1 VSAPHRPHAPSPLA
15 PILDIAVK
23 PRQPPPGVGIVNDM
37 SRQETMKMRIA
48 AAAAAL
54 SLVAGAAAAQDV
66 KIGVALP
73 YSGVGAELG
82 QQADRGIE
90 LFLKMNPDAFKPYNV
105 TLIKRDYK
113 APDGVT
119 AKTVVQ
125 ELFVR
130 DKIDILTGFIYS
142 PNAIAVAPLVSAA
155 KRPFVIMNAGTAWIT
170 NLSPYISRVSFSM
183 WHAGFAMGKAAAEIL
198 KAKTAAVGYTDFPPG
213 KDSLDAFKKGFEASG
228 GKVAL
233 EVPMGGA
240 GAVPD
245 FTPFLQR
252 VKDAKP
258 DVLFIFVP
266 GGAHTTAVVKAYAAM
281 GLREA
286 GIRLIGPGDLTQ
298 DNKLQDLGAAAVG
311 MVTMHHYNA
320 DLDNPHNKA
329 FVAAWKQ
336 AYGADSVPDF
346 TAVGGYDG
354 MAAIAH
360 VVQTLKGKVDP
371 DKAMEALKGWKWDKS
386 PRGPIMIDPVTR
398 DVIMNEY
405 LSEVV
410 LKDGRLFMKNIGM
423 IPNVKDACKELKVGR
438 CGS

>member
-1 VSAPHRPHAPSPLA
+1 MR
-15 PILDIAVK
+15 K
-23 PRQPPPGVGIVNDM
+23 RIV
-37 SRQETMKMRIA
+37 

-54 SLVAGAAAAQDV
+54 ALGTGVAQAQEV

-73 YSGVGAELG
+73 FSGVGAELG
-82 QQADRGIE
+82 QLIDRGME
-90 LFLKMNPDAFKPYNV
+90 LFIKMNPDAFKPY
-105 TLIKRDYK
+105 TIKLIKRDYK

-125 ELFVR
+125 ELFVQE
-130 DKIDILTGFIYS
+130 KVDILTGFVYS
-142 PNAIAVAPLVSAA
+142 PNAIAVAPLVHAA
-155 KRPFVIMNAGTAWIT
+155 KRPTILMNSGTAWIT

-198 KAKTAAVGYTDFPPG
+198 KAKTAVVGYTDFPPG
-213 KDSLDAFKKGFEASG
+213 KDSLDAFKRGFEASG
-228 GKVAL
+228 GKVID

-252 VKDAKP
+252 IKDKKP
-258 DVLFIFVP
+258 DVLFVFVP
-266 GGAHTTAVVKAYAAM
+266 GGAHMSGFVTAYGAM

-286 GIRLIGPGDLTQ
+286 GIKLIGPGDLTQ
-298 DNKLQDLGAAAVG
+298 DSKLQAIGPAAVG

-320 DLDNPHNKA
+320 DLDNPYNKA
-329 FVAAWKQ
+329 FVAAYKQ
-336 AYGADSVPDF
+336 AYGEKEVPDF
-346 TAVGGYDG
+346 VAVGGYDG

-360 VVQTLKGKVDP
+360 IIQTLKGKIDA

-410 LKDGRLFMKNIGM
+410 MKDGRLYMKNIGM
-423 IPNVKDACKELKVGR
+423 IPAVKDQCKELKVGR

>member
-1 VSAPHRPHAPSPLA
+1 MR
-15 PILDIAVK
+15 K
-23 PRQPPPGVGIVNDM
+23 RIV
-37 SRQETMKMRIA
+37 

-54 SLVAGAAAAQDV
+54 ALGTGIAQAQEV
-66 KIGVALP
+66 KIGIALP
-73 YSGVGAELG
+73 YTGVGAELG
-82 QQADRGIE
+82 QLVDRGID
-90 LFLKMNPDAFKPYNV
+90 LFLKMNPDAFKPYTIKLV
-105 TLIKRDYK
+105 KRDYK

-125 ELFVR
+125 ELFVQE
-130 DKIDILTGFIYS
+130 KVDILTGFIYS
-142 PNAIAVAPLVSAA
+142 PNAIAVAPIVHAA
-155 KRPFVIMNAGTAWIT
+155 KRPLILMNAGTAWIT

-183 WHAGFAMGKAAAEIL
+183 WHAGFSMGKAAAEIL
-198 KAKTAAVGYTDFPPG
+198 KAKTAVVGYTDFPPG
-213 KDSLDAFKKGFEASG
+213 KDSLDAFKRGFEASG
-228 GKVAL
+228 GKVVD

-252 VKDAKP
+252 IKDKKP
-258 DVLFIFVP
+258 DVLFVFVP
-266 GGAHTTAVVKAYAAM
+266 GGAHMAGFVTAYGAM

-286 GIRLIGPGDLTQ
+286 GIKLIGPGDLTQ
-298 DNKLQDLGAAAVG
+298 DSKLQAIGPAAVG

-320 DLDNPHNKA
+320 DLDNSYNKA
-329 FVAAWKQ
+329 FVAEYKK
-336 AYGADSVPDF
+336 AYGEKEVPDF
-346 TAVGGYDG
+346 VVVGGYDG

-360 VVQTLKGKVDP
+360 VIQTMKGRIDP
-371 DKAMEALKGWKWDKS
+371 DKAMEALKGWKWEKS

-410 LKDGRLFMKNIGM
+410 MKDGRLFMKNIGM
-423 IPNVKDACKELKVGR
+423 IPAVKDQCKELKVGR

>member
-1 VSAPHRPHAPSPLA
+1 MN
-15 PILDIAVK
+15 K
-23 PRQPPPGVGIVNDM
+23 
-37 SRQETMKMRIA
+37 RIA

-54 SLVAGAAAAQDV
+54 TLAAAPAWAQEV

-73 YSGVGAELG
+73 FSGVGAELG
-82 QQADRGIE
+82 QLVDRGIE
-90 LFLKMNPDAFKPYNV
+90 TFMKMNPDAFKPYKV

-125 ELFVR
+125 ELFVQ

-142 PNAIAVAPLVSAA
+142 PNAIAVAPLVHAA

-170 NLSPYISRVSFSM
+170 TLSPYISRVSFSM

-198 KAKTAAVGYTDFPPG
+198 KAKTAVVGYSDFPPG

-228 GKVAL
+228 GKVID

-252 VKDAKP
+252 IKDRKP
-258 DVLFIFVP
+258 DVLFVFVP
-266 GGAHTTAVVKAYAAM
+266 GGAHMSGFVKAYGAM

-298 DNKLQDLGAAAVG
+298 DSKLQELGALAVG

-320 DLDNPHNKA
+320 DLENPYNKA
-329 FVAAWKQ
+329 FVAQWKS
-336 AYGADSVPDF
+336 AYGANAVPDF
-346 TAVGGYDG
+346 VAVGGYDG

-360 VVQTLKGKVDP
+360 VVQTLKGKIDP

-410 LKDGRLFMKNIGM
+410 MRDGRLYLKNIGM
-423 IPNVKDACKELKVGR
+423 IPNVKDACKELKIGR
-438 CGS
+438 CGG

>member
-1 VSAPHRPHAPSPLA
+1 MRL
-15 PILDIAVK
+15 
-23 PRQPPPGVGIVNDM
+23 
-37 SRQETMKMRIA
+37 RIA

-54 SLVAGAAAAQDV
+54 TLAAAPAAAQEV
-66 KIGVALP
+66 KVGVALP
-73 YSGVGAELG
+73 FSGVGAELG
-82 QQADRGIE
+82 QLVDRGIE
-90 LFLKMNPDAFKPYNV
+90 LFMKMNPDAFKPYKV
-105 TLIKRDYK
+105 TLVKRDYK

-125 ELFVR
+125 ELFVQE
-130 DKIDILTGFIYS
+130 KVDILTGFIYS
-142 PNAIAVAPLVSAA
+142 PNAIAVAPLVHAA

-183 WHAGFAMGKAAAEIL
+183 WHAGFGMGKAAAEIL
-198 KAKTAAVGYTDFPPG
+198 KAKTAVVGYSDFPPG
-213 KDSLDAFKKGFEASG
+213 KDSLDAFKRGFEANG
-228 GKVAL
+228 GKVID

-252 VKDAKP
+252 IKDKKP
-258 DVLFIFVP
+258 DVLFVFVP
-266 GGAHTTAVVKAYAAM
+266 GGAHMTAFVRAYAAM

-298 DNKLQDLGAAAVG
+298 DSKLQELGAQAVG

-320 DLDNPHNKA
+320 DLDNPYNKA
-329 FVAAWKQ
+329 FVAAWKA
-336 AYGADSVPDF
+336 AYGANTVPDF
-346 TAVGGYDG
+346 VAVGGYDG

-360 VVQTLKGKVDP
+360 VVQTLKGKIDP
-371 DKAMEALKGWKWDKS
+371 DKAMEALRGWKWDKS

-410 LKDGRLFMKNIGM
+410 MRDGRLYLKNIGM
-423 IPNVKDACKELKVGR
+423 IPNVKDACKELKIGR
-438 CGS
+438 CAS